1 MSYMAKSSD
10 YRPPPRKEP
19 SLIGKTI
26 SSIVAL
32 IVWLI
37 LSLLISVIIEW
48 IGMIWFWSEQGADHA
63 KAVLTSD
70 QAYLNTQ
77 LYQNSLNA
85 KQVVAENAKSAVI
98 WIEKQTA
105 FKRHSPRFNPKS
117 NSTMSAV
124 SEWSSK
130 YYRKAKPYLEAAS
143 IVTQTF
149 VIRLALIVFSLPVFV
164 LAGLIGAVDG
174 LVERDLRRWGGGRE
188 SSNVFNL
195 AKRSVVPAFVGACVI
210 YISLPFSID
219 PVIVLLPFVLLLGFA
234 VRISFER
241 LKKYF

>member
-1 MSYMAKSSD
+1 MAKSSD

-48 IGMIWFWSEQGADHA
+48 IGMIWFWPEQGADHS
-63 KAVLTSD
+63 KAVLASD
-70 QAYLNTQ
+70 LAYLSSQ
-77 LYQNSLNA
+77 LYENSLNTKHA
-85 KQVVAENAKSAVI
+85 VAEKAKNVVV
-98 WIEKQTA
+98 WVKQQTA
-105 FKRHSPRFNPKS
+105 FSATSPNFNARS
-117 NSTMSAV
+117 NKAMNSI
-124 SEWSSK
+124 SEWGNE
-130 YYRKAKPYLEAAS
+130 YYRKAEPYLEAAS
-143 IVTQTF
+143 TVTQTF
-149 VIRLALIVFSLPVFV
+149 VIRLALIVFSMPVFL

-219 PVIVLLPFVLLLGFA
+219 PVVILMPFALLLGLA